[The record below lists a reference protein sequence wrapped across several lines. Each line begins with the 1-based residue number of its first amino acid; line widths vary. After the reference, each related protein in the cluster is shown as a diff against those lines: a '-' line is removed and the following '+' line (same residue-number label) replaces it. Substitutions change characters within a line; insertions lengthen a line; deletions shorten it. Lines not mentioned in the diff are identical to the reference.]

1 MTEKLQWGIIATGNI
16 AAAFARA
23 LKHTRRGEL
32 LAVASRTQDGAEM
45 FGKEH
50 EVPRHYGSYD
60 AILEDPDVDAVYIST
75 PHPMHAEWA
84 IKCAQA
90 GKHILCEKPMTLNAP
105 DTEKV
110 IEAARANDVF
120 LMEAFMYR
128 CHPQTER
135 LVELLQSGTIGEIRM
150 VHAFFG
156 FNREMDREGRHLNNA
171 LGGGGIMDVGC
182 YPISMSRLV
191 AGIATGRDFADP
203 IKVHGAGRVGETRVD
218 EWAVATL
225 QFENDVVAQVAT
237 AIRVGLGAGV
247 RIFGSD
253 GEIIVPYPW
262 LPSREGGATTIE
274 VRVADRSPRFITVE
288 TSEWLYGIEADHV
301 ADNLD
306 NRQGSFPAMSWDD
319 SMGNARTLDRW
330 RSDVG
335 VVYDT
340 DTGG

>member
-1 MTEKLQWGIIATGNI
+1 MTQKLQWGIIATGNI

-23 LKHTRRGEL
+23 LKHARRGEL
-32 LAVASRTQDGAEM
+32 LAVASRNQEGAEL

-50 EVPRHYGSYD
+50 EAQRRYGAYD
-60 AILEDPDVDAVYIST
+60 ALLEDPDVDAVYIST

-90 GKHILCEKPMTLNAP
+90 GKHILCEKPMTLNAR
-105 DTEKV
+105 DTERV
-110 IEAARANDVF
+110 IEAARSADVF

-135 LVELLQSGTIGEIRM
+135 LVELLQSGNIGEIRII
-150 VHAFFG
+150 HAFFG
-156 FNREMDREGRHLNNA
+156 FNREMDHEGRHLNNA

-182 YPISMSRLV
+182 YPVSMSRLV
-191 AGIATGRDFADP
+191 AGIAIGRDFVDP
-203 IKVHGAGRVGETRVD
+203 IEVHGAGRVGETRVD

-225 QFENDVVAQVAT
+225 EFENGIVAQTAT
-237 AIRVGLGAGV
+237 AVQVGLGAGV
-247 RIFGSD
+247 HIFGSH
-253 GEIIVPYPW
+253 GEIVVPDPW

-274 VRVADRSPRFITVE
+274 VRNTDRAPRFITVE

-306 NRQGSFPAMSWDD
+306 RRQGRFPAMTWDD
-319 SMGNARTLDRW
+319 SLGNAKTLDRW
-330 RSDVG
+330 RAAVG
-335 VVYDT
+335 VVYDA
-340 DTGG
+340 DSKA